1 MGVSLLVNCSK
12 QPKTNL
18 AWSAN
23 QRFSS
28 PQTDDVQLLSP
39 GTTLGS
45 TPLPDAAKTIPSD
58 TNRLIIWSTLPQGLT
73 KLTKAALPDS
83 LGKMTLAENES
94 QMSDTASGDK
104 SLCPPPSM
112 LIQAF
117 ADILTDPATMHNDL
131 LTQTTYI
138 DGKVDQMINE
148 FLKANED
155 FKDKYFRIPLVT
167 STLTELVYLGP

>member
-1 MGVSLLVNCSK
+1 
-12 QPKTNL
+12 
-18 AWSAN
+18 
-23 QRFSS
+23 
-28 PQTDDVQLLSP
+28 
-39 GTTLGS
+39 
-45 TPLPDAAKTIPSD
+45 
-58 TNRLIIWSTLPQGLT
+58 
-73 KLTKAALPDS
+73 
-83 LGKMTLAENES
+83 
-94 QMSDTASGDK
+94 
-104 SLCPPPSM
+104 M